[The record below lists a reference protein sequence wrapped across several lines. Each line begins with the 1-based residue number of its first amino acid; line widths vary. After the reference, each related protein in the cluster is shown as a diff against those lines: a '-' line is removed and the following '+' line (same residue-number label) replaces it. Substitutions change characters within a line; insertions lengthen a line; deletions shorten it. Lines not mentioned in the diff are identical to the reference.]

1 MEYHSNFGRGMPPQG
16 YGYNPSG
23 AYHQQGYMG
32 PPINDYARQHLPL
45 HLQNGYRGQPGVP
58 LHSRQAYGSYA
69 SGPYA
74 PQGRP
79 QHQYKAHHGHKR
91 HRGQD
96 GAPRL
101 QELRSDNAK
110 KARAHYQEIPDTPG
124 VPRSVPR
131 APNNND
137 GILLAP
143 GSTQLLPPGSHI
155 SEGTLHA
162 VTPSALPGGE
172 AQLWKNSYGNAD
184 KEAVALAAAAGL
196 DFLGSFY
203 GAGDD
208 DLTGDEFDLGGGSDH
223 DTDAAAAADGGVGG
237 DVPPPT
243 HDEEATYPASARR
256 TIAAQ
261 SATIAELEEE
271 NLTLREKIYLLE
283 TQLREA
289 QTAVLQR
296 VPSGHSGD
304 ADSEA
309 AAADGPATSSSS

>member
-1 MEYHSNFGRGMPPQG
+1 
-16 YGYNPSG
+16 
-23 AYHQQGYMG
+23 MG
-32 PPINDYARQHLPL
+32 PPNDYQRQHLPL
-45 HLQNGYRGQPGVP
+45 HLQNGYRGQSGVP
-58 LHSRQAYGSYA
+58 LHARQAYGGYP
-69 SGPYA
+69 SGSYA

-79 QHQYKAHHGHKR
+79 QHQHQYKTHHQGHKR
-91 HRGQD
+91 HRGHD

-101 QELRSDNAK
+101 QELRQDNAK

-155 SEGTLHA
+155 SEGALHA
-162 VTPSALPGGE
+162 VTPSAVPGGE

-184 KEAVALAAAAGL
+184 KEMVQLAAAAGL

-208 DLTGDEFDLGGGSDH
+208 DDLTGDEFEVGGGSDH
-223 DTDAAAAADGGVGG
+223 DTDAAPAADGAAGG

-243 HDEEATYPASARR
+243 HDEEASYPASARR
-256 TIAAQ
+256 KLAAA

-289 QTAVLQR
+289 QQAALLQR
-296 VPSGHSGD
+296 MPSGHSGD
-304 ADSEA
+304 VDSEA
-309 AAADGPATSSSS
+309 AAADDPATSSSS

>member
-1 MEYHSNFGRGMPPQG
+1 MFHNGAVFTQTNTFLSTYMAVEVHRPSCFGSMEYHSNFGRGMPPQG

-110 KARAHYQEIPDTPG
+110 KARAHYQGRICKGLQRRLRVSSRKGWEPNVEQFGPSARFRAPFPYAEIPDTPG

-143 GSTQLLPPGSHI
+143 GELGAQVFWGNRQNGRCRNAPH
-155 SEGTLHA
+155 
-162 VTPSALPGGE
+162 VSALGILCFAEPYI
-172 AQLWKNSYGNAD
+172 ASVL
-184 KEAVALAAAAGL
+184 EAV
-196 DFLGSFY
+196 LG
-203 GAGDD
+203 
-208 DLTGDEFDLGGGSDH
+208 
-223 DTDAAAAADGGVGG
+223 AD
-237 DVPPPT
+237 
-243 HDEEATYPASARR
+243 
-256 TIAAQ
+256 
-261 SATIAELEEE
+261 
-271 NLTLREKIYLLE
+271 
-283 TQLREA
+283 
-289 QTAVLQR
+289 
-296 VPSGHSGD
+296 
-304 ADSEA
+304 
-309 AAADGPATSSSS
+309 